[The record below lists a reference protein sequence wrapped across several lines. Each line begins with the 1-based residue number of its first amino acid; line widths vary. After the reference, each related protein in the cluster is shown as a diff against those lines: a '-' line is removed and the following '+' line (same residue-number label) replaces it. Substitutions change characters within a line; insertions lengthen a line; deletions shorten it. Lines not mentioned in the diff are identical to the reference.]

1 MDLTKQPHYIKVD
14 LNELYFKTPLHRMPH
29 SHHSTLLSRRNV
41 LQKSAAALA
50 ITRLAASVSQAQDKP
65 IGEPSAHY
73 VYVGGSYNSDAS
85 KNAVSTFTRNGTTG
99 LLSLVNVTKASNNPS
114 FLALDQTRSFL
125 YVGNEGFNSN
135 GAVTAYRANSDGSLT
150 FINSAPNANPP
161 GAGPAH
167 ISVHPSGKYLLA
179 ASWGGASFSVLPI
192 LGNGGVGNP
201 TDCIIHQGNLG
212 PGQTQAHPHMIQAD
226 PSGKFVLLQDL
237 GQDRTYIFIL
247 DLTTGKLSAGPMP
260 FVETRPGSGPRH
272 FAFHPNGNIMYSINE
287 IASTID
293 VYLWTPRTGSL
304 MRDATV
310 STLPLGYRGVNTC
323 AEIAVSPDGKFLY
336 ASNRGFDSI
345 ACFPLAQNGTIAA
358 GSKPSWTW
366 TRGETPRQF
375 TLTPDG
381 RFLYVGNSGTNSIT
395 IFAVHPTTGE
405 LNPTG
410 DFVQLASPACILL
423 T

>member
-1 MDLTKQPHYIKVD
+1 LLT
-14 LNELYFKTPLHRMPH
+14 
-29 SHHSTLLSRRNV
+29 
-41 LQKSAAALA
+41 
-50 ITRLAASVSQAQDKP
+50 
-65 IGEPSAHY
+65 
-73 VYVGGSYNSDAS
+73 
-85 KNAVSTFTRNGTTG
+85 
-99 LLSLVNVTKASNNPS
+99 LVNVTKASNNPS

-161 GAGPAH
+161 GTGPAH
-167 ISVHPSGKYLLA
+167 VSVHPSGKYLLT

-192 LGNGGVGNP
+192 LGNGGVGDP
-201 TDCIIHQGNLG
+201 TDSIIHQGNLG

-237 GQDRTYIFIL
+237 GQDRIYIFIL
-247 DLTTGKLSAGPMP
+247 DLKTGKLSAGPTP

-272 FAFHPNGNIMYSINE
+272 FAFHPNGNVMYSINE

-304 MRDATV
+304 ILDETV
-310 STLPLGYRGVNTC
+310 STLPLGYRGVNTG
-323 AEIAVSPDGKFLY
+323 AEVAVSPDGKFLY
-336 ASNRGFDSI
+336 ASNRGFDSV
-345 ACFPLAQNGTIAA
+345 ASFRLSPRGTIRT
-358 GSKPSWTW
+358 GGKPSWTW

-381 RFLYVGNSGTNSIT
+381 RFMYVGNSGTDTIT
-395 IFAVHPTTGE
+395 VFAVHPTTGV
-405 LNPTG
+405 LSPTG
-410 DFVQLASPACILL
+410 DYVQLASPACIVL